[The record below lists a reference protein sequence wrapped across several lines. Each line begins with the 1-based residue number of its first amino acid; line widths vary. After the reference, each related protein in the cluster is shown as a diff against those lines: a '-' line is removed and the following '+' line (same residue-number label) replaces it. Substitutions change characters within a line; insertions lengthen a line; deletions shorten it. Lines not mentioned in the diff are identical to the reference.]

1 MGPEANLPSSALL
14 DAFKKAG
21 FQAPTPI
28 QAQVWPIL
36 DQGWDVIGIA
46 KSFGWFGLNGV
57 QS

>member
-1 MGPEANLPSSALL
+1 MMGPWIFVEANLPRPLL

-46 KSFGWFGLNGV
+46 KSLGR
-57 QS
+57 

>member
-1 MGPEANLPSSALL
+1 MMGPWIVVEANLPRPLL

-46 KSFGWFGLNGV
+46 KSLGSLGR
-57 QS
+57 